1 MHLSLASAWSGK
13 RWKTCLK
20 FNNSTFKATDDWFS
34 RYEKRECLVHRK
46 LHSSDHSI
54 AEVWPE
60 LRQAYDDDDI
70 WNTDESRTYFCA
82 STDTTNILNLRQIKG
97 R

>member
-1 MHLSLASAWSGK
+1 MHLSLASAWLCK
-13 RWKTCLK
+13 RRKTCLK

-34 RYEKRECLVHRK
+34 RNEKRECLVHRK
-46 LHSSDHSI
+46 LHGEGQPVDSSDHSI

-70 WNTDESRTYFCA
+70 WNTDESRTLFPG
-82 STDTTNILNLRQIKG
+82 TH
-97 R
+97 